1 MRQIESWDYTGFA
14 SHEPSR
20 DSAGLLARNVGIC
33 CPADFCP
40 GPERAVALSPGSGPN
55 PGDSRDRDPD
65 IVPGQPLIP
74 GQNIE

>member
-1 MRQIESWDYTGFA
+1 MRQIESWEYTGFA

-40 GPERAVALSPGSGPN
+40 GPERPVAFN
-55 PGDSRDRDPD
+55 RDPD
-65 IVPGQPLIP
+65 IVPGQPPIP
-74 GQNIE
+74 VHTSN